1 MNTKPPFR
9 ITRRNAIAL
18 AAAATAYGGFGRSF
32 AAAPAVLAT
41 RPIPRSGERL
51 PVIGIG
57 TSQVWDFDL
66 ADAPVHAERRAVLE
80 KMLASGAKLID
91 TAPVYGR
98 AEANVGALVTEL
110 NARDKFFIAT
120 KVGVSGG
127 TRAEMLAEMR
137 QSQQRLQ
144 TKRSDLLQYHSARTA
159 ETDLGLLRDWQKA
172 GNTRYVGVTH
182 WQDSSH
188 EVLAEVLKRQ
198 KPDFVQV
205 NYSLDARDAEEN
217 VLPVA
222 RDLGIAV
229 LINVPFGRN
238 RLFNAVNG
246 KTVPAFAQEFGAT
259 TWAQFFLKFIL
270 ANEAVTAINPGTDKP
285 EYMADNITAG
295 CGPAPTAA
303 QRKQM
308 LDYWATLG

>member
-1 MNTKPPFR
+1 MNPKAPLM
-9 ITRRNAIAL
+9 ITRRDAIAM
-18 AAAATAYGGFGRSF
+18 AAAAAACGRF
-32 AAAPAVLAT
+32 AKTDAAAPSGLAT
-41 RPIPRSGERL
+41 RRIPRTGEPL

-80 KMLASGAKLID
+80 TMLKGGAKLID

-98 AEANVGALVTEL
+98 AEANVGALVAEL
-110 NARDKFFIAT
+110 KARDRFFIAT
-120 KVGVSGG
+120 KVGVTPG
-127 TRAEMLAEMR
+127 TPAEMLAEMQ

-144 TKRSDLLQYHSARTA
+144 MQRFDLLQYHSARTA
-159 ETDLGLLRDWQKA
+159 ETDLGPLRDWQRA
-172 GNTRYVGVTH
+172 GKTRYVGVTH

-188 EVLAEVLKRQ
+188 EVLAAVLKRQ

-205 NYSLDARDAEEN
+205 NYSLDARDAEET

-222 RDLGIAV
+222 QELGIAV

-238 RLFNAVNG
+238 RLFNAVKG
-246 KTVPAFAQEFGAT
+246 RTVPDFAQEFGAT

-270 ANEAVTAINPGTDKP
+270 ANDKVTAINPGTDKP
-285 EYMADNITAG
+285 EYMLDNIAAG

-308 LDYWATLG
+308 LDFWATL

>member
-1 MNTKPPFR
+1 MNSKPLFR
-9 ITRRNAIAL
+9 ITRRDAIL
-18 AAAATAYGGFGRSF
+18 MAAATAFCGALGRPV
-32 AAAPAVLAT
+32 AAATAPLAT
-41 RPIPRSGERL
+41 RAIPRTGERL

-66 ADAPVHAERRAVLE
+66 ADSSVHAERRAVLE
-80 KMLASGAKLID
+80 TMIAGGAKLID

-98 AEANVGALVTEL
+98 AEANVGALVAEL
-110 NARDKFFIAT
+110 KARDKFFIAT
-120 KVGVSGG
+120 KVGVGGG
-127 TRAEMLAEMR
+127 TPAELLAEMR

-144 TKRSDLLQYHSARTA
+144 TQRSDLLQYHSARTA
-159 ETDLGLLRDWQKA
+159 ETDLGLLRDWQRA

-238 RLFNAVNG
+238 RLFNAVKG
-246 KTVPAFAQEFGAT
+246 KMVPAFAQEFGAT

-295 CGPAPTAA
+295 RGAAPTAA

-308 LDYWATLG
+308 LNYWATFG

>member
-1 MNTKPPFR
+1 MNSKPPSR
-9 ITRRNAIAL
+9 VTRREALAL
-18 AAAATAYGGFGRSF
+18 AAATATCSALGRSF
-32 AAAPAVLAT
+32 AATPAVLAT
-41 RPIPRSGERL
+41 RPIPRSGEQL

-66 ADAPVHAERRAVLE
+66 ADAAVHAERRAVLE
-80 KMLASGAKLID
+80 AMLASGAKLID

-98 AEANVGALVTEL
+98 AEANVGALVSEL
-110 NARDKFFIAT
+110 KARERFFIAT

-127 TRAEMLAEMR
+127 TTAELLAEMQ

-144 TKRSDLLQYHSARTA
+144 TQRSDLLQYHSARTA
-159 ETDLGLLRDWQKA
+159 ETDLGLLRDWQRA

-205 NYSLDARDAEEN
+205 NYSLDARDAEDN

-222 RDLGIAV
+222 RELGIAV

-238 RLFNAVNG
+238 RLFNAVKG
-246 KTVPAFAQEFGAT
+246 KTVPTFAAEFGAT

-270 ANEAVTAINPGTDKP
+270 ANAAVTAINPGTDKP
-285 EYMADNITAG
+285 EYMADNIAAG
-295 CGPAPTAA
+295 IGPAPTAK
-303 QRKQM
+303 QRQQM
-308 LDYWATLG
+308 LDYWAALG